1 MKRRVTVE
9 IDLAALKR
17 NYAKIAARVKPASVL
32 SVLKANAY
40 GLGVADYAKALY
52 DAGCR
57 EFGVAEP
64 YEALELLKILKLSRD
79 SAEVQILSSVLPDE
93 VLPMVKAGVILPVV
107 DNSEFED
114 AFSDVND
121 TEDADGWSVTDE
133 ETKDDVFFSD
143 LEDSGEAFEDSF
155 LDEEDF

>member
-52 DAGCR
+52 DADR
-57 EFGVAEP
+57 
-64 YEALELLKILKLSRD
+64 K
-79 SAEVQILSSVLPDE
+79 SV
-93 VLPMVKAGVILPVV
+93 V
-107 DNSEFED
+107 
-114 AFSDVND
+114 
-121 TEDADGWSVTDE
+121 
-133 ETKDDVFFSD
+133 
-143 LEDSGEAFEDSF
+143 
-155 LDEEDF
+155 